1 MSSFSVWHWLI
12 LALIVLWI
20 WRAATRNR
28 RPGSRPEPSAP
39 TGLYAKIR
47 GTGHFDTEVVGESF
61 YAEAFEELFRAHGVG
76 DRDAEWFG
84 DALLKLEPDN
94 PHDRNA
100 VGVYLEGRKVGHLSR
115 EMARDFRQAIVRD
128 GLADRSEFAVTAR
141 VYWGGSERHHSVSLD
156 LPQA

>member
-1 MSSFSVWHWLI
+1 M
-12 LALIVLWI
+12 
-20 WRAATRNR
+20 
-28 RPGSRPEPSAP
+28 PG
-39 TGLYAKIR
+39 LR
-47 GTGHFDTEVVGESF
+47 G
-61 YAEAFEELFRAHGVG
+61 LFRAHGVG

-100 VGVYLEGRKVGHLSR
+100 VGVYLEGRKVGHLSC

-141 VYWGGSERHHSVSLD
+141 VYWGGSERHHSVSSTFRRPEGPSTSYPFAERFCGFSYFGLTHSNFR
-156 LPQA
+156 L